1 MSDYAERAKVRALI
15 RQNNIAESRFVIGAG
30 ETYSKK
36 KRRFEFHA
44 TNRPEIL
51 NRTAQYAV
59 KYFSAYDFYLVW
71 EVAGQ
76 SKNKSCR
83 RTVFSAAYDDVMK
96 ACETKRPLIKGV
108 EYPWWGEERVMVLS
122 LSELETFITTL

>member
-1 MSDYAERAKVRALI
+1 MSDYAEREKVRALI
-15 RQNNIAESRFVIGAG
+15 RRNNIAESRLVIGAG
-30 ETYSKK
+30 KTYCKK

-51 NRTAQYAV
+51 NRTAHYAV

-71 EVAGQ
+71 EVVGQ
-76 SKNKSCR
+76 SKDKSCR
-83 RTVFSAAYDDVMK
+83 RTVFSASYDDVMK

-108 EYPWWGEERVMVLS
+108 EYPWWGEERVVVL
-122 LSELETFITTL
+122 LLPELETFIATL